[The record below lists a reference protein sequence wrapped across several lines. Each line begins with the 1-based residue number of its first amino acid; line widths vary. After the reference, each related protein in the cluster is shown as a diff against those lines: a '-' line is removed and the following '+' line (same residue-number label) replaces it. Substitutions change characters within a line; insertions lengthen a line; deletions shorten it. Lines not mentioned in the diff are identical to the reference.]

1 MIRRI
6 AALAILGI
14 TSDLV
19 AAQNQV
25 LESTTSAITSIDQRG
40 TGRSRPNLQTPVR
53 YDLPL
58 DRPGSMEEWLPRM
71 RQANRTVA
79 EAFRARGI
87 RLEAYNTRE
96 SADDVADQDE
106 PRGAVLGNAINF
118 PTMFLAQAWS
128 PVTDLGEDFRKP
140 IHSTAPTLI
149 LVGDLD
155 PRTPVVNAREIAA
168 TLPSATVVV
177 LENATHQ
184 FDVFGSP
191 VILDVLG
198 RFLRREP
205 VTSKITLPP
214 IVFSK

>member
-106 PRGAVLGNAINF
+106 PRGAVLGNAVNF

-128 PVTDLGEDFRKP
+128 PVTIWARTSESR
-140 IHSTAPTLI
+140 STAP
-149 LVGDLD
+149 
-155 PRTPVVNAREIAA
+155 
-168 TLPSATVVV
+168 
-177 LENATHQ
+177 
-184 FDVFGSP
+184 
-191 VILDVLG
+191 
-198 RFLRREP
+198 LRH
-205 VTSKITLPP
+205 
-214 IVFSK
+214 